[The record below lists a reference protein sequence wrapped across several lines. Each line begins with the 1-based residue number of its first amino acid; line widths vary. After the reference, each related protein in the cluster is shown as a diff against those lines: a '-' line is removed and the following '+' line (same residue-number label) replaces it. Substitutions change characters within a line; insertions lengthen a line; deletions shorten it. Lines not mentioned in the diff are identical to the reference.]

1 MRAIAAQRERE
12 TPDDKGW
19 SASVV
24 PLKDEL
30 TANTR
35 TMLLVLFGAVALLLI
50 MAVTNVATLTASGM
64 RRRGAELAIRRAI
77 GATDERLF
85 RQLFV
90 QSALL
95 AMLGTVTGLIVAVA
109 GVRILVALLPPETPR
124 LSAIRVDAPVLAI
137 ASAVAI
143 LATLLFGSAAARRG
157 RASAAGEGLARPAED
172 TRGTARSGGGVL
184 IAVEIALTL
193 ALGVMSVLMAR
204 SLAGLRHVDLG
215 FTADEVAVARLA
227 LPATAYATD
236 DLRRA
241 FFDRLVDHVRGIPGV
256 AAAGLI
262 STRPLGGMGPA
273 TVVNDARVPTPR
285 IPPPVVDVRC
295 ADGALFAALRIPIVG
310 GRVFGPADGPASPPR
325 VVVTRDLAD
334 RLWPTGDA
342 VEQKLTIDMYGTLTA
357 DVIGVVGPVH
367 LMDARTA
374 ARPAIF
380 LSSARFP
387 NSVWDLVVRT
397 RIAPD
402 AIVPALRAVVADMD
416 PTLPLYAVRTVPAL
430 VDDTLATDAFTALML
445 AAFAAAALSLAAV
458 GVFGVLA
465 ADVARR
471 RKEIGVRLA
480 LGASGGRVIS
490 LMLGLALRRAA
501 AGIAAGA
508 AVALVASHAM
518 RALLFGVTPDDPASI
533 GLVTLLVLAVAIA
546 ATLIPVVR
554 ALRRAP
560 LAALREN

>member
-1 MRAIAAQRERE
+1 
-12 TPDDKGW
+12 
-19 SASVV
+19 
-24 PLKDEL
+24 
-30 TANTR
+30 
-35 TMLLVLFGAVALLLI
+35 
-50 MAVTNVATLTASGM
+50 
-64 RRRGAELAIRRAI
+64 
-77 GATDERLF
+77 
-85 RQLFV
+85 
-90 QSALL
+90 
-95 AMLGTVTGLIVAVA
+95 
-109 GVRILVALLPPETPR
+109 
-124 LSAIRVDAPVLAI
+124 
-137 ASAVAI
+137 
-143 LATLLFGSAAARRG
+143 
-157 RASAAGEGLARPAED
+157 
-172 TRGTARSGGGVL
+172 
-184 IAVEIALTL
+184 
-193 ALGVMSVLMAR
+193 
-204 SLAGLRHVDLG
+204 
-215 FTADEVAVARLA
+215 
-227 LPATAYATD
+227 
-236 DLRRA
+236 
-241 FFDRLVDHVRGIPGV
+241 
-256 AAAGLI
+256 
-262 STRPLGGMGPA
+262 
-273 TVVNDARVPTPR
+273 
-285 IPPPVVDVRC
+285 
-295 ADGALFAALRIPIVG
+295 
-310 GRVFGPADGPASPPR
+310 VFGPADGPASPPR

-342 VEQKLTIDMYGTLTA
+342 VGQKLTIDMYGTLTA

>member
-1 MRAIAAQRERE
+1 MDAEIRHHLDCETEELVRLGVPLDEARRQALVAFGGIEPIKEAARDARGTRLAEDVAGDLRYGWRILRRAPGVTVASVLTFALGIGIATTIFSAVYGVLLRPLPYADPGRLVAVWERDVTHGHDRNVVSFDNFDAWTARARGIEGWAALMPVSVTLTDHGAPERVIGADVSPSYFRLLGVAPTLGRDLEAHDALDGRAVMLSDAFWKRRYGSDPSIVGRTMTISGASYEIVGVMPASFDPPRFGWLGGQALWFPMMKSADRRSWGRFLLVLARLRAGVTPEQAGSEMRAIAAQRERE

-227 LPATAYATD
+227 LPATA
-236 DLRRA
+236 LC
-241 FFDRLVDHVRGIPGV
+241 HG
-256 AAAGLI
+256 
-262 STRPLGGMGPA
+262 
-273 TVVNDARVPTPR
+273 
-285 IPPPVVDVRC
+285 
-295 ADGALFAALRIPIVG
+295 
-310 GRVFGPADGPASPPR
+310 
-325 VVVTRDLAD
+325 
-334 RLWPTGDA
+334 
-342 VEQKLTIDMYGTLTA
+342 
-357 DVIGVVGPVH
+357 
-367 LMDARTA
+367 
-374 ARPAIF
+374 
-380 LSSARFP
+380 
-387 NSVWDLVVRT
+387 
-397 RIAPD
+397 
-402 AIVPALRAVVADMD
+402 
-416 PTLPLYAVRTVPAL
+416 
-430 VDDTLATDAFTALML
+430 
-445 AAFAAAALSLAAV
+445 
-458 GVFGVLA
+458 
-465 ADVARR
+465 
-471 RKEIGVRLA
+471 
-480 LGASGGRVIS
+480 
-490 LMLGLALRRAA
+490 
-501 AGIAAGA
+501 
-508 AVALVASHAM
+508 
-518 RALLFGVTPDDPASI
+518 
-533 GLVTLLVLAVAIA
+533 
-546 ATLIPVVR
+546 
-554 ALRRAP
+554 
-560 LAALREN
+560 